1 MSRSDIHMKFCSQC
15 GAGVELRVPDGDNL
29 PRFICVQC
37 ETIHYQNPKIVA
49 GSIPEWED
57 KILLCKR
64 AIEPRVGLWTLPAGF
79 MENRETT
86 LQAAA
91 RETREEANAEIEIT
105 QLYALFNIPHIS
117 QVYLIF
123 RARLLNLEFH
133 PGVESLDVKLFEEK
147 NIPWDKL
154 AFPVITE
161 TLERYF
167 KDKSQQNFQLQ
178 LGDIH
183 PAK

>member
-91 RETREEANAEIEIT
+91 RETREEANAEIEIK

>member
-1 MSRSDIHMKFCSQC
+1 MSRSDIHLKFCSQC

-86 LQAAA
+86 LQAAM